1 MTRSLIRPWTS
12 IFRVLYATAP
22 FSSQTRKY
30 SLNYAD
36 TSTLLSICGREG
48 NLRLGSSLH
57 ASVIKDLQLYNLS
70 LPYNFRNSLVVWNS
84 VIAMYAKCG
93 ELCSAVKVFDVMTVR
108 DTISWNT
115 VISGFLAFEKFE
127 LGFRYF
133 KQILESVH
141 YGFDQATLTTIF
153 SACDQADFAAV
164 CKMLHGL
171 VMVTGYDREITV
183 GNSLITS
190 YFRCACSDSGKLV
203 FDEMVERNVISW
215 TAVISGLLQ
224 NGFCKESFNLFVK
237 MRCGIII
244 SPNYLTFMSAVC
256 ACAGWQALREG
267 CQLHA
272 LVWKLGMQSDM
283 CIESALMDM
292 YSKCG
297 CLENAWRIYS
307 FANVVDEVSMTVL
320 LVGFAQNGFEN
331 EAIQIFVEMVKE
343 GIEVDDNTVSAVL
356 GVFDTGTSLD
366 LGKQVHSFI
375 IKKGFCANV
384 FVNNG
389 LINMYSKCGELEES
403 VEVFVSMPLKNQV
416 SWNSMIAASARHGNG
431 LKALQFY
438 EEMRLAAVNPTD
450 VTFLSLLHACSHVGL
465 VDRGM
470 EFFESMQKVYRIS
483 PRMEHLACVV
493 DMLGRAGFL
502 NEAKS
507 FIEGLAVKP
516 DDALIWQAF
525 LGACCIHGDTELG
538 KYAAEKLAMAAPDSP
553 VPYIL
558 MANIYSS
565 RGKWKERAKSIK
577 QMKEMGVVS
586 KDTGIS
592 WIEID
597 RKIHSFVVADQMH
610 PQGDAVYGIL
620 SLLVKHMREEGYLNC
635 IDIDDE
641 EGYFTLP

>member
-1 MTRSLIRPWTS
+1 MNPSFFPSWTS
-12 IFRVLYATAP
+12 IFRVLSATAP
-22 FSSQTRKY
+22 FSSQARKY

-70 LPYNFRNSLVVWNS
+70 VPYNFRNALVVWNS

-115 VISGFLAFEKFE
+115 VISGFLAYGKFE
-127 LGFRYF
+127 LGFGYF
-133 KQILESVH
+133 KQILDSVN
-141 YGFDQATLTTIF
+141 YGFDQASLTTIF
-153 SACDQADFAAV
+153 SACDGVDFVGV

-171 VMVTGYDREITV
+171 VMVTGYGVEVTV
-183 GNSLITS
+183 GNALITS
-190 YFRCACSDSGKLV
+190 YFRCECFDSGRLV
-203 FDEMVERNVISW
+203 FDEMVERNVITW
-215 TAVISGLLQ
+215 TATISGLLQ
-224 NGFCKESFNLFVK
+224 NEFYEESFNLFVK
-237 MRCGIII
+237 MRSGAV
-244 SPNYLTFMSAVC
+244 SPNYLTYISALS
-256 ACAGWQALREG
+256 ACSGWQALKEG

-272 LVWKLGMQSDM
+272 IVWKLGIQSDM

-297 CLENAWRIYS
+297 CLDNAWRIYN
-307 FANVVDEVSMTVL
+307 FANVIDEVSMTVL
-320 LVGFAQNGFEN
+320 LVGFAQNGFED
-331 EAIQIFVEMVKE
+331 EAIRVFLEMMKE
-343 GIEVDDNTVSAVL
+343 GFEVDDNTVSAVL

-375 IKKGFCANV
+375 IKKAFCGNI

-403 VEVFVSMPLKNQV
+403 IKVFVSMPQKNQV

-438 EEMRLAAVNPTD
+438 EEMKSAAVNPTD

-465 VDRGM
+465 VHTGM

-483 PRMEHLACVV
+483 PRMEHYACIV
-493 DMLGRAGFL
+493 DMLGRAGLL

-507 FIEGLAVKP
+507 FIEGLPVEP
-516 DDALIWQAF
+516 DTLIWQAF
-525 LGACCIHGDTELG
+525 LGACCIHGDTKLG

-565 RGKWKERAKSIK
+565 RGKWKDRAKSIK
-577 QMKEMGVVS
+577 QMKEMGAVS

-620 SLLVKHMREEGYLNC
+620 SLLFSHMR
-635 IDIDDE
+635 DDE
-641 EGYFTLP
+641 EGYFTLT